1 MRVARASAM
10 GTSISFCDS
19 HRMKRAL
26 VVGLISVLGCGG
38 SSGVDLDSGAAP
50 DGAAQGDGGAAGGD
64 GSAADGATAPPDAGP
79 YGAPSTTY
87 PAFTPYM
94 GQLSNN
100 GGAILTAPVLVTV
113 TWDGDTGRGSFEAFG
128 DGIGASSYW
137 SAAVGEYGVGATTSG
152 SANHAHVGSAPPAQM
167 SDNDI
172 HNFISSN
179 VGSLL
184 PQPTSQTIYV
194 VYLSTSTSL
203 VFNNQNACQAGV
215 GGYHDSFAVNNAQVA
230 YAVLPRCGN
239 DAQTIAAASHE
250 IGEAATDPHPTSAPG
265 IAGFDDPYLVFDLWQ
280 RGNDE
285 NGDACEFFK
294 DSYYTEPQPF
304 AFSVQRLWS
313 NKAGPLGHS
322 PCQPYAATYFN
333 MAPLDMQDI
342 TVDLSQNGGPANF
355 KTKGYTAALNQ
366 TIQIPLGFYSDAATT
381 GPWTVTAAESNPL
394 VNPVTGR
401 LTLSVDSTKP
411 SGVNGEE
418 TYLNV
423 TVTQVSPLKA
433 EMLTVI
439 STLGSTKHYLPLLI
453 GNP

>member
-1 MRVARASAM
+1 
-10 GTSISFCDS
+10 
-19 HRMKRAL
+19 MKRAL
-26 VVGLISVLGCGG
+26 IAGLILVLGCGG
-38 SSGVDLDSGAAP
+38 SSGTGLDSGGGG
-50 DGAAQGDGGAAGGD
+50 DGSVQGDGGLPQGD
-64 GSAADGATAPPDAGP
+64 GGSGDGATTTGDAGA

-100 GGAILTAPVLVTV
+100 GGAILTAPVLVTI
-113 TWDGDTGRGSFEAFG
+113 TWDGDTGRATFEGFG
-128 DGIGASSYW
+128 DGIGGSSYW
-137 SAAVGEYGVGATTSG
+137 PAAVGEFGVGAATSG
-152 SANHAHVGSAPPAQM
+152 STNHVHVTTTPPAQM
-167 SDNDI
+167 SDGDI
-172 HNFISSN
+172 QTFISSN

-194 VYLSTSTSL
+194 VYLSQSTTL
-203 VFNNQNACQAGV
+203 MFNNQNACQAGV
-215 GGYHDSFAVNNAQVA
+215 GGYHDSFAVNSAQVA
-230 YAVLPRCGN
+230 YAVLPRCGS
-239 DAQTIAAASHE
+239 DSQTTAAASHE
-250 IGEAATDPHPTSAPG
+250 IGEAATDPHPSSAPA
-265 IAGFDDPYLVFDLWQ
+265 ITGFDDPYLVFDLWQ

-285 NGDACEFFK
+285 NGDACEFFQ
-294 DSYYTEPQPF
+294 DSYYTASQPF
-304 AFSVQRLWS
+304 AYSVQRMWS

-322 PCQPYAATYFN
+322 PCQPYTATYFN
-333 MAPLDMQDI
+333 MAPIGLQDI
-342 TVDLSQNGGPANF
+342 TVDLSQNGGPAAF

-401 LTLSVDSTKP
+401 LTLSVDTAKP
-411 SGVNGEE
+411 SGVNGEI

-423 TVTQVSPLKA
+423 TVTQVSPLKG